1 MPPSPVYL
9 DAAGYQV
16 RSRIVPERVETDESG
31 VESCVVDTARIEAV
45 LADASGLCRAMLPDD
60 LLDAAG
66 EPIAADDLPP
76 RLADVLPRI
85 VWQLAECS
93 LSDGAL
99 GGEEAIEA
107 RRADAMR
114 ALADLRQSPER
125 PAVRA
130 AIVEGASQW
139 IPGETL
145 SGSP

>member
-1 MPPSPVYL
+1 MPPVVYL

-31 VESCVVDTARIEAV
+31 VESCVVDTARIDAA
-45 LADASGLCRAMLPDD
+45 LADASALCRAMLPDD
-60 LLDAAG
+60 LLDADG
-66 EPIAADDLPP
+66 EPLAAADLSP

-85 VWQLAECS
+85 VWQLAECA

-99 GGEEAIEA
+99 GSEDAIEA
-107 RRADAMR
+107 RRAGAMR
-114 ALADLRQSPER
+114 TLTDLRRSPDR

-139 IPGETL
+139 IPGETP
-145 SGSP
+145 SGSS